1 MVESSESDDGMS
13 MMLLGA
19 AGGAVLVLLLVGAVA
34 ICKKKRLK
42 LGPVGGG
49 SGLPETDAAVAM
61 GYVEH
66 QEAVRKTPFTPFL
79 YPRRTFCQGGLGTN
93 IGTSTQ
99 KKEAP
104 RFRFSQGPMGSQSNA
119 LAVGHVVGRSDDQ
132 MVFKNGS
139 VRP

>member
-19 AGGAVLVLLLVGAVA
+19 AGGAVLVLLLVGAAA

-66 QEAVRKTPFTPFL
+66 QEAVRKVPFTPFL
-79 YPRRTFCQGGLGTN
+79 YPRRPFCQDGLG
-93 IGTSTQ
+93 
-99 KKEAP
+99 KALAKEAP

>member
-66 QEAVRKTPFTPFL
+66 QEAVRKTPFAPFL
-79 YPRRTFCQGGLGTN
+79 YPRRTFCQDGLGTN
-93 IGTSTQ
+93 MRKPAP
-99 KKEAP
+99 KKGRA
-104 RFRFSQGPMGSQSNA
+104 FRFSQGPMGSQSNA